1 MLLSVKVVVDFGL
14 GGKTL
19 DAASEA
25 IMGHLPDLMKR
36 IRQAEDCP
44 RNKRAA
50 AFRTP
55 SESHP
60 GRCARGFCNP
70 SDARFR

>member
-1 MLLSVKVVVDFGL
+1 MLLAVKVAVDFGL
-14 GGKTL
+14 DGKTL
-19 DAASEA
+19 DEASEA
-25 IMGHLPDLMKR
+25 IMDHLPDLMKC

-60 GRCARGFCNP
+60 GRCACGFCNP
-70 SDARFR
+70 NGARFR